1 MKLRLLFCLLPAAS
15 VLAGCASTPRVR
27 DLASSTGVYVQ
38 SLDSGTND
46 FVAAQNRLN
55 ASNQVRLQLLDQ
67 RSEGFRTETRQ
78 QRFAWID
85 AGDRQRLSSLDS
97 VTTRTPEAIVAD
109 LRAKPLQ
116 SASVRATAS
125 EGYNAT
131 AEALAKVAT
140 KPKPLLVLGEFVQF
154 AQAVNESYDKL
165 KKAAEESTDAAADK
179 AIGVDK
185 ITLATAAESTKPQ

>member
-1 MKLRLLFCLLPAAS
+1 MKLRLLFCLLPAAN

-27 DLASSTGVYVQ
+27 DLASTTGVYVQ

-46 FVAAQNRLN
+46 FIAAQNRLN
-55 ASNQVRLQLLDQ
+55 ASNQARLQLLDQ

-85 AGDRQRLSSLDS
+85 AGDRLRLSSLDS

-109 LRAKPLQ
+109 LHAKPLQ
-116 SASVRATAS
+116 PASVRSAA
-125 EGYNAT
+125 GDAYGAT

-154 AQAVNESYDKL
+154 ARAVNEGYDKL
-165 KKAAEESTDAAADK
+165 KKDAEKSTDDAAGDATKVDGAALTTAAASSNPK
-179 AIGVDK
+179 
-185 ITLATAAESTKPQ
+185 